1 MLKLI
6 TEETI
11 RQECSSRT
19 ALMREKFDALLKSV
33 EEETKS
39 MSQRFETMVS
49 EAGFSTNAFVPS
61 SRIDFSIDPRYLPDG
76 LYLGMIK
83 HSTTGVETLPAIL
96 PFTASNAIGF
106 CTDASCDAFVTDLMQ
121 MLAMRLLLSIP
132 VELAKCHFIDLH
144 SYGQSAKHFNRL
156 TEKVTKGALV
166 CEKRKLSDFVTEL
179 ENIMGNLNRHELLDN
194 ASLRAY
200 NAEPTHIGVPY
211 HFVFIPH
218 IHDRIDKEIISRIYS
233 LCSGMNA
240 ATCGIYVFYSIDR
253 TAVKHEN
260 DPLNDLLGIS
270 TLVSKDAD
278 GFRLSN
284 SIYGKDFEEKFIFE
298 PERRVPGNIDA
309 IIEEIGK
316 RANNVKPKIVSFDQ
330 MLEDII
336 ASGEYWK
343 GDTTDGITIPIGRK
357 GANGLVNFTLAGDT
371 AHYFAMIG
379 GRPGYGKTVLLHDII
394 CNGAIL
400 YSPQELEFYLIDC
413 TNGTGFK
420 PYENLP
426 HARFVSITKQRE
438 YTDSAIGHLVNEM
451 YRRADLF
458 KAAGDETGEAIEKI
472 EKYRKITGKV
482 LPRIVVIIDEFQ
494 VLLEKRDRLSMKI
507 GATLEKIIREGRK
520 YGISIIFCTQ
530 SYRNIDLDT
539 ELITLRIA
547 FNLKEMDSYKVL
559 GGSNDS
565 AARLTKKG
573 EAIMNGSNGEKDG
586 NIKFQAAFTDKMQ
599 RYVSFCIEAW
609 DAMDCEKPKR
619 FVFDGKAISNLGNNG
634 TFIDSLTSQKL
645 APDNITTYIG
655 VPMFIRASHSFLTFR
670 KAIASNLLICGTD
683 LNAALST
690 IALVNYQVTQAVEV
704 PGSVFIA
711 DYFSE
716 SSEASRY
723 IRQFAQLAGIGYLP
737 KKELAPFIEQLEQLL
752 KMRIDNDM
760 AGNKIETPPVV
771 ATIAYIQNALDMKK
785 NQYGQPAPLAEKI
798 QNILRNGPDY
808 GIHLIIYAYT
818 YKGLVDILDN
828 SALPSLGNRVIL
840 QSGAIGMQLMDE
852 ANALAEGT
860 ALLLTE
866 DDSTTYEHD
875 PVMIYNEFQSKSLQ
889 DEVFDHI
896 FSIYNNQH

>member
-11 RQECSSRT
+11 RQECSSRIE
-19 ALMREKFDALLKSV
+19 LMREKFDSLLKSV

-39 MSQRFETMVS
+39 MSQRFEVLVD

-61 SRIDFSIDPRYLPDG
+61 LRIDFSKDPAICPDG
-76 LYLGMIK
+76 LYLGMFK
-83 HSTTGVETLPAIL
+83 HSTTGVETLPALL
-96 PFTASNAIGF
+96 PFTASNATGF
-106 CTDASCDAFVTDLMQ
+106 CTDASCDAFVIDLMQ
-121 MLAMRLLLSIP
+121 MLAMRILLSIP
-132 VELAKCHFIDLH
+132 VELAKFHFIDLH
-144 SYGQSAKHFNRL
+144 SYGQSAKHFNRI
-156 TEKVTKGALV
+156 TEKVTNGALI
-166 CEKRKLSDFVTEL
+166 CEKRKLSEFITEL
-179 ENIMGNLNRHELLDN
+179 ENIMGNLNRNELLDN
-194 ASLRAY
+194 VTLREY
-200 NAEPTHIGVPY
+200 NAEPSHIGVPY

-218 IHDRIDKEIISRIYS
+218 IHDRIDKDIISRLYS

-240 ATCGIYVFYSIDR
+240 ANCGIYVFYSIDPN
-253 TAVKHEN
+253 VIKQEN
-260 DPLNDLLGIS
+260 DPLKDLMGIS
-270 TLVSKDAD
+270 TLVSKDAN

-284 SIYGKDFEEKFIFE
+284 SIYGKDFEEKFLFE
-298 PERRVPGNIDA
+298 PERRMPENLDA

-330 MLEDII
+330 MLEDMI

-343 GDTTDGITIPIGRK
+343 GNTTDGITIPIGRK

-394 CNGAIL
+394 CNGSII

-438 YTDSAIGHLVNEM
+438 YTDSAIEHLVNEM

-458 KAAGDETGEAIEKI
+458 KEASNKTGEAIEKI
-472 EKYRKITGKV
+472 EKYRKITGNM

-494 VLLEKRDRLSMKI
+494 VLLEKHDRLSMKI
-507 GATLEKIIREGRK
+507 GSTLEKIIREGRK

-565 AARLTKKG
+565 AAHLTKKG
-573 EAIMNGSNGEKDG
+573 EAIMNGNNGEKDG
-586 NIKFQAAFTDKMQ
+586 NIIFQAAFTDKMQ

-609 DAMDCEKPKR
+609 EAMDCEKPKR
-619 FVFDGKAISNLGNNG
+619 FVFDGKAVSKLGKNG
-634 TFIDSLTSQKL
+634 TFIESLTSQQL
-645 APDNITTYIG
+645 DPDNITTYIG
-655 VPMFIRASHSFLTFR
+655 VPMFIRGSHSYLTFR
-670 KAIASNLLICGTD
+670 KAIGSNLIICGTD

-690 IALVNYQVTQAVEV
+690 IALVNYQICQTVEV
-704 PGSVFIA
+704 QGSVFIA
-711 DYFSE
+711 DFFSE

-723 IRQFAQLAGIGYLP
+723 IRQFAKIANIGYLQ
-737 KKELAPFIEQLEQLL
+737 KKELSPFIDQLEQLL

-760 AGNKIETPPVV
+760 AGNEIETPPVV

-808 GIHLIIYAYT
+808 GIHLIVYSYT
-818 YKGLVDILDN
+818 YKGLIDILDN

-860 ALLLTE
+860 ALLVTE
-866 DDSTTYEHD
+866 DGSTTYEQD
-875 PVMIYNEFQSKSLQ
+875 PVMIYNEFKSEMLH
-889 DEVFDHI
+889 DEVLDYI
-896 FSIYNNQH
+896 FSIYNNQQ